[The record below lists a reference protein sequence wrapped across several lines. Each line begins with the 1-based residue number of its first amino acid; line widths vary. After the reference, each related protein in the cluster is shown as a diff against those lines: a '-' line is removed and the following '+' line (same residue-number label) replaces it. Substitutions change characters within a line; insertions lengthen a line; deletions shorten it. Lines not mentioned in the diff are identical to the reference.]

1 MTMQEQAPR
10 KRNGLRVVIG
20 CLELEVV
27 AMGCTQNKIFCMF
40 FSIYLYISK
49 LQIKKYRNWGIFIQ
63 AEVIGETIPKQT
75 LIIQDKNIYSIPGLP
90 FGTSRA
96 HVRKETF
103 PYFPERVNFNSNALI
118 QKTIFVFLYIQSCI
132 IVINTFFVSSQA
144 I

>member
-63 AEVIGETIPKQT
+63 AEVIGETISKQILAQKFT
-75 LIIQDKNIYSIPGLP
+75 IQDKNIYYFPGLP
-90 FGTSRA
+90 DGTWWA
-96 HVRKETF
+96 HVRRNLFRYIIESVT
-103 PYFPERVNFNSNALI
+103 FNSNALI
-118 QKTIFVFLYIQSCI
+118 QKTFYNQI
-132 IVINTFFVSSQA
+132 IHYCNQHILCFKSS
-144 I
+144 

>member
-1 MTMQEQAPR
+1 MSRTSNCC
-10 KRNGLRVVIG
+10 NGVYPTITLNVIG
-20 CLELEVV
+20 
-27 AMGCTQNKIFCMF
+27 GKNIYFSSCMF
-40 FSIYLYISK
+40 FSIYLHISK
-49 LQIKKYRNWGIFIQ
+49 LQTKKYGNWGIFIQ

-118 QKTIFVFLYIQSCI
+118 
-132 IVINTFFVSSQA
+132 
-144 I
+144 